1 MNFPVLD
8 GTVTITE
15 FKLLFTSAER
25 VAAKALKTTDPII
38 LDMFDLID
46 DIRTTH
52 VLLSLPDI
60 IGMLEHLV
68 SVNVLTDE
76 RVNQIKQAHIP
87 GTDNQPLWPITTQ
100 EPEPE

>member
-25 VAAKALKTTDPII
+25 VASKALKASDPIVS
-38 LDMFDLID
+38 DMFDLID

-60 IGMLEHLV
+60 VGMLEHLV
-68 SVNVLTDE
+68 SVGVLTDE
-76 RVNQIKQAHIP
+76 RVNQIKQAYIP
-87 GTDNQPLWPITTQ
+87 GTNNLPLWPIVD
-100 EPEPE
+100 PE